1 MPQVR
6 RAKGE
11 RTVMGF
17 DTVVFSQRE
26 LERAVKS
33 GCTSAALC
41 DGSFVLPEIPGVH
54 YSVIGNADV
63 SVPFTRRRAA
73 ELNITFE
80 LFEPEFAAEHGE
92 ETDNGDAETVPEGAS
107 VPMRVVSASFNER
120 QNGGSFGGSFAS
132 SYFSPYITSFALG
145 SYSFGSFFAGSYFYM
160 YEYEFEFGRG
170 SFGGS
175 FAGSYRGSFGSFAS
189 SCGAVYEA
197 YRDPY
202 AHIINPFVLVNGYGM
217 NLI

>member
-1 MPQVR
+1 
-6 RAKGE
+6 
-11 RTVMGF
+11 MGF

-63 SVPFTRRRAA
+63 SAPFTRRRAA

-120 QNGGSFGGSFAS
+120 QNGGSFAS

-189 SCGAVYEA
+189 SYGAVYEA